1 MVINPIKQ
9 INPVN
14 LSVDSGAFRIKR
26 PTITTN
32 GLAATV
38 DPDVDGHFR
47 ELAQLLAKRVF
58 GARSEKPDVLM
69 THVKSLVS
77 PPLTPKFSPPRPA
90 STAATHAA
98 AGATTTP
105 ASGALAQWAPDS
117 LAASLEGAKS
127 SDLTLSDFIDITPN
141 LSDLKYAYEQSLS
154 GNWSL
159 LDTNVRFALNNYP
172 SLRDYLVV
180 YAVLVMQVKDFNAL
194 KNFILSN
201 QAGVRNVVNYGAVS
215 AARDYVFNQKLVVGG
230 YNQDDSAIVA
240 EIKNANLS
248 LTAASFKST
257 LKDLIDN
264 YIFNSTQTEI
274 LGHAKIRVPDAL
286 RPQVIQLMKSSA
298 VAIDKTNID
307 YFLPLFLSKLSPAT
321 VVDGQTPSDPTVSD
335 QDFDVEF
342 LQDTTAIAQV
352 SRSAVLCAAQLYYDM
367 VLGDELDVFS
377 TVNYFT
383 NNYLLRGGIEIQDTT
398 LRNDL
403 QLYVF
408 SNKFLDL
415 KTNRI
420 NDRTRPSERAMFYK
434 QVFNAGADV
443 GDNELAQILVPNPD
457 YPKLWKVL
465 ILETAKYIQQA
476 QAAFYPDQY
485 VPRGNIQQ
493 AVEDLQYNLS
503 THCTGMVNVVSPLIY
518 SELDF
523 VIHRIF
529 MHDEVMRQIVP
540 AGGTWWRVVETL
552 YLAMRNTRPRSTV
565 LYNKAKL
572 GFEILKNVATYDPA
586 TFETDDVFSE
596 FVSNVQAF
604 ITTQSILQQDEDDAA
619 NTPADTSDQPT
630 SPPAMPGM
638 PSYVANA
645 LRGVPIGTASPVGM
659 GAGNGAVNGSTNG
672 VGSGVGSASGVNG
685 RGGGEW
691 DF

>member
-1 MVINPIKQ
+1 MASNLIKQ
-9 INPVN
+9 ITSVN
-14 LSVDSGAFRIKR
+14 QSVDSGVFRIKR
-26 PTITTN
+26 PIITTN
-32 GLAATV
+32 GVSTAV
-38 DPDVDGHFR
+38 DPAVDAHFS

-58 GARSEKPDVLM
+58 GARSDKPDELLK
-69 THVKSLVS
+69 HVKSLVS
-77 PPLTPKFSPPRPA
+77 PALTPKFSQPKSP
-90 STAATHAA
+90 STAATGAA
-98 AGATTTP
+98 AMKSS
-105 ASGALAQWAPDS
+105 SGAPLQWAADS
-117 LAASLEGAKS
+117 LAATLDGAR
-127 SDLTLSDFIDITPN
+127 DAELTLSDFIDITPT

-154 GNWSL
+154 GNWL
-159 LDTNVRFALNNYP
+159 LMDANVRFALNNHP

-194 KNFILSN
+194 KNFILNN
-201 QAGVRNVVNYGAVS
+201 QAGVRSVINYGAVS
-215 AARDYVFNQKLVVGG
+215 AARTYVFNQKLVVKD
-230 YNQDDSAIVA
+230 YDNDDSKVVA
-240 EIKNANLS
+240 EIKSANLL
-248 LTAASFKST
+248 LTEASFTPT
-257 LKDLIDN
+257 LKSLIDDV
-264 YIFNSTQTEI
+264 IFNEAQTEI
-274 LGHAKIRVPDAL
+274 LGHAKIKVPDAL
-286 RPQVIQLMKSSA
+286 KLQVIQLMKKSA
-298 VAIDKTNID
+298 VSLDNTNID
-307 YFLPLFLSKLSPAT
+307 FFLPLLISQLSPAPL
-321 VVDGQTPSDPTVSD
+321 VDDTTPSDPTVAD
-335 QDFDVEF
+335 QDFDVQF

-352 SRSAVLCAAQLYYDM
+352 SRSAVLCASQLYYDM

-377 TVNYFT
+377 TINYFT
-383 NNYLLRGGIEIQDTT
+383 NNYLLRGGIEIQDAA

-420 NDRTRPSERAMFYK
+420 NDRTRPSERVMFYK
-434 QVFNAGADV
+434 QVFNAGAEIT
-443 GDNELAQILVPNPD
+443 DNDLAQILVPNPD

-503 THCTGMVNVVSPLIY
+503 THCIGMVNVVSPLIY

-523 VIHRIF
+523 IIRRIF
-529 MHDEVMRQIVP
+529 MHDEVTRQIVP
-540 AGGTWWRVVETL
+540 AGATWWRVVETL

-572 GFEILKNVATYDPA
+572 GYDILKDVANYDPA
-586 TFETDDVFSE
+586 TFENDDVFFK

-604 ITTQSILQQDEDDAA
+604 ITTQSILQQDEEDAA
-619 NTPADTSDQPT
+619 NAPADTAQQPPT
-630 SPPAMPGM
+630 QPAMPGM

-645 LRGVPIGTASPVGM
+645 LRGVPIGSASPVGGSTGN
-659 GAGNGAVNGSTNG
+659 GAGN
-672 VGSGVGSASGVNG
+672 VGSGAGH
-685 RGGGEW
+685 GGGEW

>member
-1 MVINPIKQ
+1 MASNPLKQ

-14 LSVDSGAFRIKR
+14 QSVDSGVFRIKR
-26 PTITTN
+26 PIITTN
-32 GLAATV
+32 GVSTAV
-38 DPDVDGHFR
+38 DPVVDAQFS

-58 GARSEKPDVLM
+58 GARSDKADDLM
-69 THVKSLVS
+69 KHVSSLVS
-77 PPLTPKFSPPRPA
+77 PPLTPKFSPPRSA
-90 STAATHAA
+90 SSAATGAA
-98 AGATTTP
+98 AVSSS
-105 ASGALAQWAPDS
+105 SGAHMAWATGS
-117 LAASLEGAKS
+117 LAATLDAAKGT
-127 SDLTLSDFIDITPN
+127 DAQLTLADFIDITPT

-154 GNWSL
+154 GNWL
-159 LDTNVRFALNNYP
+159 LMDTNVRFALNNYS

-194 KNFILSN
+194 KNFILNN
-201 QAGVRNVVNYGAVS
+201 QAGVRSVINYGAVS
-215 AARDYVFNQKLVVGG
+215 AARAYVFNQKLVVKD
-230 YNQDDSAIVA
+230 YNEDDKKFVG
-240 EIKNANLS
+240 EIRKANLS
-248 LTAASFKST
+248 LTQASFTPS
-257 LKDLIDN
+257 LKNLIDDF
-264 YIFNSTQTEI
+264 IFNATQTEI
-274 LGHAKIRVPDAL
+274 LEHAKITVPDAMK
-286 RPQVIQLMKSSA
+286 PQVIQLMKKSA
-298 VAIDKTNID
+298 VAIDRTNID
-307 YFLPLFLSKLSPAT
+307 FFLPLFISQLSPAP
-321 VVDGQTPSDPTVSD
+321 VVDDTTAADTAVAD
-335 QDFDVEF
+335 QDFDVQF

-377 TVNYFT
+377 TINYFT
-383 NNYLLRGGIEIQDTT
+383 NNYLLRGGIEVQDAT

-415 KTNRI
+415 KTNKI
-420 NDRTRPSERAMFYK
+420 NDRTRPSERTMFYK
-434 QVFNAGADV
+434 QVFNTGAEITDSYL
-443 GDNELAQILVPNPD
+443 NQILVPNPD

-476 QAAFYPDQY
+476 QSAFYPDQY

-503 THCTGMVNVVSPLIY
+503 THCIGMVNVVSPLIY

-523 VIHRIF
+523 IIRRIF

-540 AGGTWWRVVETL
+540 AGATWWRVVETL

-565 LYNKAKL
+565 LYNKGKL
-572 GFEILKNVATYDPA
+572 GYDILKDVANYDPA
-586 TFETDDVFSE
+586 TFENDDVFFK

-604 ITTQSILQQDEDDAA
+604 ITTQSILQQDEEEAA
-619 NTPADTSDQPT
+619 EAPADTTIQPT
-630 SPPAMPGM
+630 TQPAMPGM

-645 LRGVPIGTASPVGM
+645 LRGLPIGSASPVGSGGSN
-659 GAGNGAVNGSTNG
+659 GAGSM
-672 VGSGVGSASGVNG
+672 GSADGHSSGD
-685 RGGGEW
+685 W